1 MAGKIPRA
9 AGQAGPGYTN
19 DPCGKSQRRDIVV
32 AVEKN
37 GILLESGTNEFEI
50 VEFTVGGVHYGIN
63 VAKVREVIP
72 SASFLVTK
80 VAQAHPYLDGVITLR
95 GNTIPL
101 VNLPRCMGHGQGE
114 NCRNIIVTEINAY
127 FIGFLVDSVS
137 RIHRISW
144 NDMESPPQIGGNAR
158 VVGLVR
164 FGEKIVLLMDF
175 ESIIAEVNPKINKK
189 LTEVQSRE
197 DNLQTLRESA
207 PIVVAEDSLM
217 LRNMVVGT
225 LNNAGYENVMSFLN
239 GLEAWNFL
247 HPEEGPAPDM
257 GRGAVITDIEMPK
270 MDGHRLLKLIRE
282 DETLRGIPVILFSSL
297 INEEMRSKGEV
308 LGATGQIAKP
318 EMNELVDFLDSVLF
332 SI

>member
-1 MAGKIPRA
+1 MA
-9 AGQAGPGYTN
+9 
-19 DPCGKSQRRDIVV
+19 D
-32 AVEKN
+32 EKN

-72 SASFLVTK
+72 SAAFHVTEM
-80 VAQAHPYLDGVITLR
+80 AQAHPYLDGVITLR
-95 GNTIPL
+95 GSTIPL
-101 VNLPRCMGHGQGE
+101 VNLPRCMGYEQDAK
-114 NCRNIIVTEINAY
+114 CKNIIVTEINAY

-144 NDMESPPQIGGNAR
+144 NDMESPPQVGGDSR

-189 LTEVQSRE
+189 LTEVESRK
-197 DNLQTLRESA
+197 DNLQDLRQVA

-225 LNNAGYENVMSFLN
+225 LKDAGYENVMSFVN
-239 GLEAWNFL
+239 GMEAWNYL

-270 MDGHRLLKLIRE
+270 MDGHRLLKLIRK
-282 DETLRGIPVILFSSL
+282 DESLRSVPVILFSSL
-297 INEEMRSKGEV
+297 INEEMRSKGEM

>member
-1 MAGKIPRA
+1 MGREEF
-9 AGQAGPGYTN
+9 
-19 DPCGKSQRRDIVV
+19 VV

-50 VEFTVGGVHYGIN
+50 VEFMVGEVHYGIN
-63 VAKVREVIP
+63 VAKVREVIQ
-72 SASFLVTK
+72 SASFPVTA

-95 GNTIPL
+95 GSTIPL
-101 VNLPRCMGHGQGE
+101 VNLPRCMSHGTGE
-114 NCRNIIVTEINAY
+114 NCKNIIVTEINAY
-127 FIGFLVDSVS
+127 FVGFLVDRVS

-144 NDMESPPQIGGNAR
+144 NDMESPPQVGGGPR

-164 FGEKIVLLMDF
+164 FGDNIVQIMDF

-189 LTEVQSRE
+189 LTEVESRN
-197 DNLQTLRESA
+197 DNLQDLRKTT
-207 PIVVAEDSLM
+207 PIVVAEDSMM
-217 LRNMVVGT
+217 LRNMVVST
-225 LNNAGYENVMSFLN
+225 LNDAGYGNVSAFVN
-239 GLEAWNFL
+239 GQDAWDYL
-247 HPEEGPAPDM
+247 RPEEGPGPDM

-282 DETLRGIPVILFSSL
+282 DSELRSIPVILFSSL
-297 INEEMRSKGEV
+297 INEEMRNKGEA

>member
-1 MAGKIPRA
+1 MADE
-9 AGQAGPGYTN
+9 N
-19 DPCGKSQRRDIVV
+19 
-32 AVEKN
+32 N

-72 SASFLVTK
+72 SAAFHVTEM
-80 VAQAHPYLDGVITLR
+80 AQAHPYLDGVITLR
-95 GNTIPL
+95 GSTIPL
-101 VNLPRCMGHGQGE
+101 VNLPRCMGYEQDAK
-114 NCRNIIVTEINAY
+114 CKNIIVTEINAY

-144 NDMESPPQIGGNAR
+144 NDMESPPQVGGDSR

-164 FGEKIVLLMDF
+164 FGEKIVLLLDF

-189 LTEVQSRE
+189 LTEVESRK
-197 DNLQTLRESA
+197 DNLQSLRQVA
-207 PIVVAEDSLM
+207 PIVVAEDSVM

-225 LNNAGYENVMSFLN
+225 LKDAGYENVMSFVN
-239 GLEAWNFL
+239 GMEAWNYL

-282 DETLRGIPVILFSSL
+282 DESLRSVPVILFSSL
-297 INEEMRSKGEV
+297 INEEMRSKGEM

>member
-1 MAGKIPRA
+1 M
-9 AGQAGPGYTN
+9 
-19 DPCGKSQRRDIVV
+19 

-50 VEFTVGGVHYGIN
+50 VEFMVGGVHYGIN
-63 VAKVREVIP
+63 VAKVREVIQ
-72 SASFLVTK
+72 SALFPVTE
-80 VAQAHPYLDGVITLR
+80 VPQAHPYLDGVITLR
-95 GNTIPL
+95 GSTIPL

-114 NCRNIIVTEINAY
+114 NCKSIIVTEINAY
-127 FIGFLVDSVS
+127 FVGFLVDEVS

-144 NDMESPPQIGGNAR
+144 KDMESPPQVGGGSR

-164 FGEKIVLLMDF
+164 FGERIVQLMDF
-175 ESIIAEVNPKINKK
+175 ESIIAEVNPQINKK
-189 LTEVQSRE
+189 LTEVESRD
-197 DNLQTLRESA
+197 DNLQTLRQSA
-207 PIVVAEDSLM
+207 PIVVAEDSMM
-217 LRNMVVGT
+217 LREMLVGT
-225 LNNAGYENVMSFLN
+225 LHNAGYENVSAFVN
-239 GLEAWNFL
+239 GLDAWNFL

-257 GRGAVITDIEMPK
+257 GHGAVISDIEMPK
-270 MDGHRLLKLIRE
+270 MDGHRLLKLIRD

-297 INEEMRSKGEV
+297 INEEMRSKGEA

>member
-1 MAGKIPRA
+1 MA
-9 AGQAGPGYTN
+9 
-19 DPCGKSQRRDIVV
+19 D
-32 AVEKN
+32 EKN

-72 SASFLVTK
+72 SAAFHVTEM
-80 VAQAHPYLDGVITLR
+80 AQAHPYLDGVITLR
-95 GNTIPL
+95 GSTIPL
-101 VNLPRCMGHGQGE
+101 VNLPRCMGYEQDAK
-114 NCRNIIVTEINAY
+114 CKNIIVTEINAY

-144 NDMESPPQIGGNAR
+144 NDMESPPQVGGDSR

-189 LTEVQSRE
+189 LTEVESRK
-197 DNLQTLRESA
+197 DNLQDLRQVA

-225 LNNAGYENVMSFLN
+225 LKDAGYENVMSFVN
-239 GLEAWNFL
+239 GMEAWNYL

-270 MDGHRLLKLIRE
+270 MDGHRLLKLIRK
-282 DETLRGIPVILFSSL
+282 DGSLRSVPVILFSSL
-297 INEEMRSKGEV
+297 INEEMRSKGEM

>member
-1 MAGKIPRA
+1 M
-9 AGQAGPGYTN
+9 
-19 DPCGKSQRRDIVV
+19 
-32 AVEKN
+32 AVEKS

-50 VEFTVGGVHYGIN
+50 VEFMVGGVHYGIN

-72 SASFLVTK
+72 SASFPITK

-95 GNTIPL
+95 GSTIPL
-101 VNLPRCMGHGQGE
+101 VNLPRCMGHDQGAP
-114 NCRNIIVTEINAY
+114 CKNIIVREINAY
-127 FIGFLVDSVS
+127 FIGFLVDEVS

-144 NDMESPPQIGGNAR
+144 KDMESPPQVGGGSR

-175 ESIIAEVNPKINKK
+175 ESIIAEVNPQINKK
-189 LTEVQSRE
+189 LTEVRTRE
-197 DNLQTLRESA
+197 DNLQAMRQSA

-225 LNNAGYENVMSFLN
+225 LKNAGYENVSAFVN
-239 GLEAWNFL
+239 GLDAWNFL
-247 HPEEGPAPDM
+247 HPDNGPAPDM

-270 MDGHRLLKLIRE
+270 MDGHRLLKLIRD
-282 DETLRGIPVILFSSL
+282 DEKLRGIPVILFSSL
-297 INEEMRSKGEV
+297 INDEMRSKGEA

>member
-1 MAGKIPRA
+1 M
-9 AGQAGPGYTN
+9 
-19 DPCGKSQRRDIVV
+19 

-63 VAKVREVIP
+63 VAKVREVIQ
-72 SASFLVTK
+72 SALFPITQVP
-80 VAQAHPYLDGVITLR
+80 QAHPYLDGVITLR
-95 GNTIPL
+95 GSTIPL

-114 NCRNIIVTEINAY
+114 NCKSIIVTEINAY
-127 FIGFLVDSVS
+127 FIGFLVDEVS

-144 NDMESPPQIGGNAR
+144 KDMESPPQVGGGSR
-158 VVGLVR
+158 VVGIVR
-164 FGEKIVLLMDF
+164 FGERIVQLMDF
-175 ESIIAEVNPKINKK
+175 ESIIAEVNPQINKK
-189 LTEVQSRE
+189 LTEVQSRH
-197 DNLQTLRESA
+197 DNLESLRQSA
-207 PIVVAEDSLM
+207 PIVVAEDSMM
-217 LRNMVVGT
+217 LRDMVVGT
-225 LNNAGYENVMSFLN
+225 LKDAGYGNVTSFVN
-239 GLEAWNFL
+239 GLDAWNYL

-257 GRGAVITDIEMPK
+257 GRGAVISDIEMPK
-270 MDGHRLLKLIRE
+270 MDGHRLLKLIRD

-297 INEEMRSKGEV
+297 INEEMRSKGEA

>member
-1 MAGKIPRA
+1 M
-9 AGQAGPGYTN
+9 
-19 DPCGKSQRRDIVV
+19 

-63 VAKVREVIP
+63 VAKVREVIQ
-72 SASFLVTK
+72 SALFPVTE
-80 VAQAHPYLDGVITLR
+80 VPQAHPYLDGVITLR
-95 GNTIPL
+95 GSTIPL

-114 NCRNIIVTEINAY
+114 NCKSIIVTEINAY
-127 FIGFLVDSVS
+127 FIGFLVDEVS

-144 NDMESPPQIGGNAR
+144 KDMESPPQVGGGSR

-164 FGEKIVLLMDF
+164 FGERIVQLMDF
-175 ESIIAEVNPKINKK
+175 ESIIAEVNPQINKK
-189 LTEVQSRE
+189 LTEVESRD
-197 DNLQTLRESA
+197 DNLQTLRQSA
-207 PIVVAEDSLM
+207 PIVVAEDSMM
-217 LRNMVVGT
+217 LREMLVGT
-225 LNNAGYENVMSFLN
+225 LHNAGYENVSAFVN
-239 GLEAWNFL
+239 GLDAWNFL

-257 GRGAVITDIEMPK
+257 GHGAVISDIEMPK
-270 MDGHRLLKLIRE
+270 MDGHRLLKLIRD
-282 DETLRGIPVILFSSL
+282 DEKLRGIPVILFSSL
-297 INEEMRSKGEV
+297 INEEMRSKGEA

>member
-1 MAGKIPRA
+1 M
-9 AGQAGPGYTN
+9 
-19 DPCGKSQRRDIVV
+19 

-37 GILLESGTNEFEI
+37 EILLESGTNEFEI
-50 VEFTVGGVHYGIN
+50 VEFSVGGVRYGIN
-63 VAKVREVIP
+63 VAKVREVIQ
-72 SASFLVTK
+72 SALFPITK

-101 VNLPRCMGHGQGE
+101 VNLPRCMNHGQGTQ
-114 NCRNIIVTEINAY
+114 CKSIIVTEINAY
-127 FIGFLVDSVS
+127 SIGFLVDEVL

-144 NDMESPPQIGGNAR
+144 KDMESPPQVGGGSR

-164 FGEKIVLLMDF
+164 FGERIVLLMDF

-189 LTEVQSRE
+189 LTEVESRN
-197 DNLQTLRESA
+197 DNLQSLRQTA
-207 PIVVAEDSLM
+207 PIVVAEDSGM
-217 LRNMVVGT
+217 LRNMIVGT
-225 LNNAGYENVMSFLN
+225 LNDAGYGNITPFVN
-239 GLEAWNFL
+239 GLEAWNYL

-270 MDGHRLLKLIRE
+270 MDGHRLLKLIR
-282 DETLRGIPVILFSSL
+282 DDQDLRSLPVILFSSL
-297 INEEMRSKGEV
+297 INEEMRSKGEM
-308 LGATGQIAKP
+308 LGATGQITKP

>member
-1 MAGKIPRA
+1 MA
-9 AGQAGPGYTN
+9 
-19 DPCGKSQRRDIVV
+19 D
-32 AVEKN
+32 EKN

-63 VAKVREVIP
+63 VAKVREVIQA
-72 SASFLVTK
+72 ASFPVTE

-95 GNTIPL
+95 GSTIPL
-101 VNLPRCMGHGQGE
+101 VNLPRCMGYE
-114 NCRNIIVTEINAY
+114 PVTKCKNIIVTEINAY
-127 FIGFLVDSVS
+127 FIGFLVDTVS

-144 NDMESPPQIGGNAR
+144 NDMESPPQVGGDSR
-158 VVGLVR
+158 VVGMVR
-164 FGEKIVLLMDF
+164 FGEKIVLLIDF
-175 ESIIAEVNPKINKK
+175 ESIIAEVNPQINKK
-189 LTEVQSRE
+189 LTSVQSRQ

-207 PIVVAEDSLM
+207 PIVVAEDSMM
-217 LRNMVVGT
+217 LRDMVVGT
-225 LNNAGYENVMSFLN
+225 LKDAGYGNVSAFVN

-270 MDGHRLLKLIRE
+270 MDGHRLLKLIR
-282 DETLRGIPVILFSSL
+282 DDDSLRGVPVILFSSL
-297 INEEMRSKGEV
+297 INDEMRSKGEM

-332 SI
+332 SL

>member
-1 MAGKIPRA
+1 MADE
-9 AGQAGPGYTN
+9 N
-19 DPCGKSQRRDIVV
+19 
-32 AVEKN
+32 N

-72 SASFLVTK
+72 SAAFHVTEM
-80 VAQAHPYLDGVITLR
+80 AQAHPYLDGVITLR
-95 GNTIPL
+95 GSTIPL
-101 VNLPRCMGHGQGE
+101 VNLPRCMGYEQDAK
-114 NCRNIIVTEINAY
+114 CKNIIVTEINAY

-144 NDMESPPQIGGNAR
+144 NDMESPPQVGGDSR

-164 FGEKIVLLMDF
+164 FGEKIVLLLDF

-189 LTEVQSRE
+189 LTEVESRK
-197 DNLQTLRESA
+197 DNLQSLRQVA
-207 PIVVAEDSLM
+207 PIVVAEDSVM

-225 LNNAGYENVMSFLN
+225 LKDAGYENVMSFVN
-239 GLEAWNFL
+239 GMEAWNFL

-282 DETLRGIPVILFSSL
+282 DESLRSVPVILFSSL
-297 INEEMRSKGEV
+297 INEEMRSKGEM

>member
-1 MAGKIPRA
+1 M
-9 AGQAGPGYTN
+9 
-19 DPCGKSQRRDIVV
+19 
-32 AVEKN
+32 AVEEN

-63 VAKVREVIP
+63 VAKVREVIQ
-72 SASFLVTK
+72 SALFPVTE

-95 GNTIPL
+95 GSTIPL
-101 VNLPRCMGHGQGE
+101 VNLPRCMGHGQGAH
-114 NCRNIIVTEINAY
+114 CKNIIVTEINAY
-127 FIGFLVDSVS
+127 FIGFLVDEVS

-144 NDMESPPQIGGNAR
+144 NDMESPPQIGGNSR

-175 ESIIAEVNPKINKK
+175 ESIIAEVNPQINKK
-189 LTEVQSRE
+189 LTDVQSRN
-197 DNLQTLRESA
+197 DNLQELRKNA
-207 PIVVAEDSLM
+207 PIVVAEDSMM

-225 LNNAGYENVMSFLN
+225 LNDAGYGNVTSFVN

-247 HPEEGPAPDM
+247 HPEDPEDGTAPDM

-270 MDGHRLLKLIRE
+270 MDGHRLLKLIRD
-282 DETLRGIPVILFSSL
+282 DEVLRRVPVILFSSL
-297 INEEMRSKGEV
+297 INEEMRSKGEM

>member
-1 MAGKIPRA
+1 M
-9 AGQAGPGYTN
+9 
-19 DPCGKSQRRDIVV
+19 

-50 VEFTVGGVHYGIN
+50 VEFMVGGVHYGIN
-63 VAKVREVIP
+63 VAKVREVIQ
-72 SASFLVTK
+72 SALFPVTE
-80 VAQAHPYLDGVITLR
+80 VPQAHPYLAGVITLR
-95 GNTIPL
+95 GSTIPL
-101 VNLPRCMGHGQGE
+101 VNLPRCMGHGQGD
-114 NCRNIIVTEINAY
+114 NCKSIIVTEINAY
-127 FIGFLVDSVS
+127 FIGFLVDEVS

-144 NDMESPPQIGGNAR
+144 KDMESPPQVGGGSR

-164 FGEKIVLLMDF
+164 FGERIVQLMDF
-175 ESIIAEVNPKINKK
+175 ESIIAEVNPQINKK
-189 LTEVQSRE
+189 LTEVQSRN
-197 DNLQTLRESA
+197 DNLQSLRQSA

-225 LNNAGYENVMSFLN
+225 LKDAGYGNVSAFVN
-239 GLEAWNFL
+239 GLDAWNFL

-257 GRGAVITDIEMPK
+257 GHGAVISDIEMPK
-270 MDGHRLLKLIRE
+270 MDGHRLLKLIRD
-282 DETLRGIPVILFSSL
+282 DEKLRGIPVILFSSL
-297 INEEMRSKGEV
+297 INEEMRSKGEA